1 MALQTVHLT
10 NAWHNSSGGVATFYR
25 ALLAAAHAQWRIDL
39 IVPGETSRTE
49 RISEFATIH
58 SVEARRAPLS
68 SEYRVLYPSS
78 YLTHSSPIQQI
89 LRNVQPDVIETTD
102 KYTLAYIAG
111 LVRIGWI
118 DGLRHRPALIGISC
132 ERMDDNLAAY
142 THLGSASSFFAQAYM
157 RHIYFPQ
164 FDHHIAVSKRTA
176 LELQIASEGHK
187 RTRGIWIRGMG
198 VDTTTFRAIRRCPEK
213 QVELRRSTQA
223 NESTPLLLY
232 AGRLAPEKNLPLLL
246 DTLRE
251 LGSGDDTRLLIAG
264 DGPDRDAFLTAAEN
278 EFPHRVVY
286 LGFETD
292 RERFADLL
300 ANVDVFLHPNPQE
313 PFGIAPLEAM
323 ASGRPLVA
331 PNQGGVTE
339 YANAGNAWLVDATGA
354 AFAQAVRQI
363 FADPHARETR
373 VAAALETALARSWSR
388 IARQFELLYSDLK
401 ARTQSAA
408 YSGTQEPDFW
418 SKPIGD
424 IDTPL

>member
-157 RHIYFPQ
+157 RHIYFPPVRPSHCSVEA
-164 FDHHIAVSKRTA
+164 DCA
-176 LELQIASEGHK
+176 
-187 RTRGIWIRGMG
+187 G
-198 VDTTTFRAIRRCPEK
+198 VANRIRR
-213 QVELRRSTQA
+213 
-223 NESTPLLLY
+223 
-232 AGRLAPEKNLPLLL
+232 
-246 DTLRE
+246 
-251 LGSGDDTRLLIAG
+251 
-264 DGPDRDAFLTAAEN
+264 
-278 EFPHRVVY
+278 
-286 LGFETD
+286 
-292 RERFADLL
+292 
-300 ANVDVFLHPNPQE
+300 
-313 PFGIAPLEAM
+313 
-323 ASGRPLVA
+323 
-331 PNQGGVTE
+331 
-339 YANAGNAWLVDATGA
+339 
-354 AFAQAVRQI
+354 AQAY
-363 FADPHARETR
+363 
-373 VAAALETALARSWSR
+373 SR
-388 IARQFELLYSDLK
+388 HLD
-401 ARTQSAA
+401 
-408 YSGTQEPDFW
+408 SGHGRRHNHIPGH
-418 SKPIGD
+418 S
-424 IDTPL
+424 PLP